1 MTISQWQEA
10 LDQDL
15 VNPVIVTATPISTVA
30 RTQVGEGAHTLIL
43 FTHTAVHLPSKYLM
57 YSLSP
62 MFPMVSMHPMCP
74 MVSMHPMYP
83 MYSMYSVYPFY
94 PMVAM

>member
-30 RTQVGEGAHTLIL
+30 RIQVGEGAHTLIL
-43 FTHTAVHLPSKYLM
+43 FTHTAVLLPSKYLKN
-57 YSLSP
+57 SLSP
-62 MFPMVSMHPMCP
+62 LYL

-83 MYSMYSVYPFY
+83 MFQCISCIQ
-94 PMVAM
+94 